1 MKRGA
6 LIMLSLALIWV
17 IANLPAG
24 LIRFFI
30 DEQQL
35 AVVAPQGTLWN
46 GSATLVSDLGLQGR
60 SHWQTSLFQSGTL
73 QPGLALH
80 ITHDSSDLRALA
92 QIGFSSTKVT
102 LSGTIAA
109 SSLRP
114 LLERYDLFLTGQ
126 FKLSESVWNLQS
138 DGFQLEDPTTLEWNG
153 GPIRYIL
160 ANTLYTATMPP
171 LEARISNE
179 EDGQLDAAVFF
190 AEGTSVEFN
199 RTESEPPLLLL
210 RLALGGSIYVGV
222 SRGMLGLANF
232 PWQGDE
238 ADGTL
243 IFEIE
248 RSL

>member
-46 GSATLVSDLGLQGR
+46 GSATLVSNLGLQGR

-109 SSLRP
+109 RACGLCWSAMTYFSPVSSS
-114 LLERYDLFLTGQ
+114 YQKASGTY
-126 FKLSESVWNLQS
+126 KV
-138 DGFQLEDPTTLEWNG
+138 
-153 GPIRYIL
+153 
-160 ANTLYTATMPP
+160 TA
-171 LEARISNE
+171 SN
-179 EDGQLDAAVFF
+179 
-190 AEGTSVEFN
+190 
-199 RTESEPPLLLL
+199 
-210 RLALGGSIYVGV
+210 
-222 SRGMLGLANF
+222 
-232 PWQGDE
+232 
-238 ADGTL
+238 
-243 IFEIE
+243 
-248 RSL
+248 